1 MCQQLLTR
9 LESRHTENFMDTK
22 SNNSEQLKCNMA
34 AKSIACMARHSF
46 LGEGGRDLEA
56 GLGGRQKE
64 CLPKS

>member
-1 MCQQLLTR
+1 
-9 LESRHTENFMDTK
+9 MDTK